1 MIPYCEKCIY
11 VFPIVPTMSYCIAF
25 FFFNLVSNEALCI
38 AFVCV
43 AFASFNLEQST
54 DFFCLFFTSLF
65 AESYRMFYIFNL
77 STVKILKCYKAN

>member
-1 MIPYCEKCIY
+1 MHLRFPNCPHY
-11 VFPIVPTMSYCIAF
+11 VLLYSL